1 MKVPHQFRTILVNLG
16 VIIIIAGGIL
26 VFVNNP
32 FGSPG
37 ARADQTAKIYFAD
50 NISIAHRR
58 VIEEFNRRYA
68 GKIEVVPVDLP
79 FTKFSTNERKE
90 LLARSLRSRSDRI
103 DIFCVDHIW
112 VSRFARWA
120 EPLDDCLSA
129 EERRNIMPYA
139 MESCTVDSHLVALPM
154 YIDLGVMYYRKD
166 LIRALPGGEELDARI
181 QQSITWDE
189 LIGLKKKFPR
199 QPLLL
204 FQGDDFEGLVCMYFE
219 LVAAQDKQHFTK
231 NALHLTSPES
241 FRALQM
247 MVDFLHRQKISPP
260 EVLDF
265 RENDCMTSMLESDA
279 VFMRNW
285 PGIYRDIPDH
295 PIVKRLDVAPLPHFA
310 HREQAGI
317 FGGWN
322 LMIAKSCVQKDAAR
336 TFLRF
341 LMSEESQKLMYSLG
355 GYLPVIDK
363 VYEDTTYVGK
373 YPQLARYRQYLSH
386 GVERPALVEYT
397 KVSDIIA
404 HFLHRALGG
413 ELSVEQALTQA
424 QTMISSNKVLIK

>member
-1 MKVPHQFRTILVNLG
+1 MAQSKLRQLLFTIG
-16 VIIIIAGGIL
+16 VIILFAIGLAMI
-26 VFVNNP
+26 VNNP
-32 FGSPG
+32 FGPQSS
-37 ARADQTAKIYFAD
+37 RQDKTAKIYFAD

-120 EPLDDCLSA
+120 EPLDNCLTP
-129 EERRNIMPYA
+129 EERRSIMPYA

-154 YIDLGVMYYRKD
+154 YLDLGVMYYRKD
-166 LIRALPGGEELDARI
+166 LIRALPNGEAIDKKFQE
-181 QQSITWDE
+181 SITWDD
-189 LIGLKKKFPR
+189 LGGLKKYFPH
-199 QPLLL
+199 QALFL

-219 LVAAQDKQHFTK
+219 LVAAYDKAHFSA
-231 NALHLTSPES
+231 NALNLTSPAS
-241 FRALQM
+241 FKAAQM
-247 MVDFLHRQKISPP
+247 LVDFVHLQRISPP
-260 EVLDF
+260 EVADF
-265 RENDCMTSMLESDA
+265 RENDCMTYMLENDA
-279 VFMRNW
+279 VTMRNW
-285 PGIYRDIPDH
+285 PGIFRDIPNNR
-295 PIVKRLDVAPLPHFA
+295 IVKLLEVAPLPHFKD
-310 HREQAGI
+310 REQAGI

-322 LMIAKSCVQKDAAR
+322 LMIAKSSTEKEAAQ
-336 TFLRF
+336 TFIRF
-341 LMSEESQKLMYSLG
+341 LLTEESQKLMYGLG

-363 VYEDTTYVGK
+363 VYDDTAFVRLN
-373 YPQLARYRQYLSH
+373 PSLPRYRKLLVH

-404 HFLHRALGG
+404 HFLHRAITG
-413 ELSVEQALTQA
+413 ELTVDQALTQA

>member
-1 MKVPHQFRTILVNLG
+1 MKKQTLRQIFVALG
-16 VIIIIAGGIL
+16 VISIVAGG
-26 VFVNNP
+26 VYVVVDNP
-32 FGSPG
+32 FGTPG
-37 ARADQTAKIYFAD
+37 SRADQPARIYYAD
-50 NISIAHRR
+50 NISVAHRK

-68 GKIEVVPVDLP
+68 GKIEVVAVDLP

-112 VSRFARWA
+112 VPRFARWA
-120 EPLDDCLSA
+120 ESLDDCLTPDERA
-129 EERRNIMPYA
+129 EVMPYA
-139 MESCTVDSHLVALPM
+139 MESCAVDSHLVALPM
-154 YIDLGVMYYRKD
+154 YIDLGIMYYRRD
-166 LIRALPGGEELDARI
+166 LIRALPNGDALDARI
-181 QQSITWDE
+181 RQSITWDE
-189 LIGLKKKFPR
+189 LIGLKKYFPN
-199 QPLLL
+199 QPLFL

-219 LVAAQDKQHFTK
+219 LVAALDKHNFK
-231 NALHLTSPES
+231 RNALHLTSPES
-241 FRALQM
+241 VRALQM
-247 MVDFLHRQKISPP
+247 LVDFIHHKKISPP
-260 EVLDF
+260 QVLDF
-265 RENDCMTSMLESDA
+265 RENECMASMLVNNA

-310 HREQAGI
+310 TREPAGI

-322 LMIAKSCVQKDAAR
+322 LMIAKSCTNKEAAR

-341 LMSEESQKLMYSLG
+341 LLSEESQKLMYRLG

-363 VYEDTTYVGK
+363 VYDDTAFVRA
-373 YPQLARYRQYLSH
+373 YPLLPRYRGFLKH

-404 HFLHRALGG
+404 HFLHRAIVG
-413 ELSVEQALTQA
+413 ELSVDQALSQA